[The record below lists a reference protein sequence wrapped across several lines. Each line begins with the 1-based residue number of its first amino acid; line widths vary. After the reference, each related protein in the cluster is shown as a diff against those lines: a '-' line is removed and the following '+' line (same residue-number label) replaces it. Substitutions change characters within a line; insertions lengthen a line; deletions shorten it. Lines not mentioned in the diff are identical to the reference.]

1 MLDMTM
7 TFSFESDREGDI
19 KKIITTVYD
28 ALKEKGI
35 QSPLTKLWAI
45 FFRKIQHI
53 LRLTTMPAV

>member
-28 ALKEKGI
+28 ALKEKDTI
-35 QSPLTKLWAI
+35 PLTKSWAI